1 MEKRREY
8 FPDGYLIKYASHY
21 RISKDEICQVY
32 RGYEIAS
39 HGMFHRATTGLN
51 EAELM
56 NEIIL
61 DTQELS
67 RLSGTSVSGVA
78 FAKGKYNQKVLDF
91 LRRHDIAYARGI
103 QNTNAFA
110 FPSDP
115 LQWNPTCSMLSNNLF
130 ELFDV
135 FEKAEKEEDMLLYVW
150 GHGYEF
156 DYASQFGNWDRLRR
170 ICEKIAD
177 NPNVISCTNREIIQI
192 RSTAIA

>member
-1 MEKRREY
+1 
-8 FPDGYLIKYASHY
+8 
-21 RISKDEICQVY
+21 
-32 RGYEIAS
+32 
-39 HGMFHRATTGLN
+39 MFHRATTGLT

-91 LRRHDIAYARGI
+91 LRRHDIAYAR
-103 QNTNAFA
+103 
-110 FPSDP
+110 
-115 LQWNPTCSMLSNNLF
+115 SMLSNNLF

-135 FEKAEKEEDMLLYVW
+135 FEKAEKEEDMHLYVW

-156 DYASQFGNWDRLRR
+156 DYASQFGNWDRLRW

-177 NPNVISCTNREIIQI
+177 NPNMISCTNREIIQI